1 VSATP
6 LRVLSAGAAKAVVQA
21 VAASVRDEGRGDV
34 DATFDAAGAIRAA
47 FLARPQS
54 EIVILPEPMLRA
66 LASEALIDPASIA
79 AIGSVPTG
87 VAVPHGA
94 PRPAIGDADALRTAL
109 LGASALYCPDVER
122 ATAGIHFV
130 RVLASLGID
139 AHVRGKLH
147 AYANGATAMAAMANA
162 DAPPGSLGCTQ
173 VTEILYTR
181 GVTLV
186 GGLPRPFELDTT
198 YAVGVSAAATDSGRA
213 RRFAARL
220 AGPATRGL
228 RETAGFAPP
237 RRQGRGRI

>member
-21 VAASVRDEGRGDV
+21 VAASVRDEGSGDV

-87 VAVPHGA
+87 VAVPQAA

-139 AHVRGKLH
+139 ARVRAKLR
-147 AYANGATAMAAMANA
+147 AYANGATAMAAMGNA
-162 DAPPGSLGCTQ
+162 DA
-173 VTEILYTR
+173 
-181 GVTLV
+181 
-186 GGLPRPFELDTT
+186 T

-220 AGPATRGL
+220 VGPATQGL
-228 RETAGFAPP
+228 RETAGFAQAPTH
-237 RRQGRGRI
+237 G